1 MHKQIVGEID
11 PSLGYVRAL
20 SDQGYVIEVES
31 GGIKH
36 VLKTETPRFKSF
48 IRKEYEVLQI
58 ARGVPGINHLVREY
72 RDIAGFDIVLLK
84 EYFPGADLRKLNVRI
99 KDVNIQRKLEETV
112 RALHSLGICYLDLD
126 PRNVLLSPDRT
137 EVRLFDFGTAIFA
150 KDCARSDFE
159 STKADD
165 LRKLE
170 TLIFA

>member
-1 MHKQIVGEID
+1 MYEALVKTID
-11 PSLGYVRAL
+11 PTLRFVRGFANEMFVL
-20 SDQGYVIEVES
+20 EVEREGS
-31 GGIKH
+31 KFI
-36 VLKTETPRFKSF
+36 LKTSHAYLLHVEKE
-48 IRKEYEVLQI
+48 RKALQI
-58 ARGVPGINHLVREY
+58 ARDVPGITHLVDQY
-72 RDIAGFDIVLLK
+72 HNVGGFDIVLLK

-137 EVRLFDFGTAIFA
+137 EARLFDFGTAIFA

>member
-72 RDIAGFDIVLLK
+72 RDIAGFDLVLLK
-84 EYFPGADLRKLNVRI
+84 EFFPGEDLRNLKTKIADTKV
-99 KDVNIQRKLEETV
+99 QRQLLETV
-112 RALHSLGICYLDLD
+112 KALHSLGVGCLDIL
-126 PRNVLLSPDRT
+126 PKNVLLSLDGT
-137 EVRLFDFGTAIFA
+137 QARLFDFDTTILAR
-150 KDCARSDFE
+150 DCICNFEEIKTEDF
-159 STKADD
+159 
-165 LRKLE
+165 RRLE
-170 TLIFA
+170 TMIFS